1 MRKNIAVFFGGRS
14 NEHEVSVITGMLAV
28 NLLRGAGYRVMPV
41 YLPKKGG
48 MLIAENARGVDDFRR
63 DRYEK
68 FEEAILYKKSLIN
81 LRKPKR
87 IKFSIDCAL
96 NCCHGGQG
104 EDGTLSALLHWNG
117 VLSVSPDTAVS
128 AMFMDKSL
136 SKIALRGLHIPV
148 IEDLTV
154 YEEKWETAREEVFA
168 ETKVLGYPVIV
179 KPCSLGSSIGIRVAR
194 DEKELADTMA
204 KYFGMFGLPA
214 HAEYTA
220 DSVKIMPNNI
230 RVVLLDINLGLQSG
244 YDCISVIREKT
255 PTAKILLISARSEER
270 DMLKGYN
277 LGADDYIIK
286 PFSLQVLL
294 LKVKNLISK
303 ENVGVEKYKD
313 LIVDKDSMIIKR
325 GEEIIKL
332 KNMEF
337 KLFMYLFNN
346 RGKVLDKDDIILNVW
361 GQGYYSDNTLNIHIR
376 RIREKL
382 EKYQGEF
389 ITTVWGTGYKF
400 E

>member
-1 MRKNIAVFFGGRS
+1 M
-14 NEHEVSVITGMLAV
+14 NELVWI
-28 NLLRGAGYRVMPV
+28 
-41 YLPKKGG
+41 
-48 MLIAENARGVDDFRR
+48 
-63 DRYEK
+63 
-68 FEEAILYKKSLIN
+68 
-81 LRKPKR
+81 
-87 IKFSIDCAL
+87 ID
-96 NCCHGGQG
+96 
-104 EDGTLSALLHWNG
+104 
-117 VLSVSPDTAVS
+117 
-128 AMFMDKSL
+128 
-136 SKIALRGLHIPV
+136 
-148 IEDLTV
+148 
-154 YEEKWETAREEVFA
+154 
-168 ETKVLGYPVIV
+168 
-179 KPCSLGSSIGIRVAR
+179 

-389 ITTVWGTGYKF
+389 ITTVWGTRYKF

>member
-168 ETKVLGYPVIV
+168 ETKALGYPVIV

-194 DEKELADTMA
+194 DEKELADA
-204 KYFGMFGLPA
+204 LALAFELDHGALIEKYL
-214 HAEYTA
+214 T
-220 DSVKIMPNNI
+220 DK
-230 RVVLLDINLGLQSG
+230 RDINCAACVLNG
-244 YDCISVIREKT
+244 
-255 PTAKILLISARSEER
+255 KIIFSPLEEVFSSE
-270 DMLKGYN
+270 DILS
-277 LGADDYIIK
+277 
-286 PFSLQVLL
+286 FS
-294 LKVKNLISK
+294 
-303 ENVGVEKYKD
+303 EKYEGTGERTSCIPAELDVDIADKIKAY
-313 LIVDKDSMIIKR
+313 LELVCKSFQVRGIVRADFIVS
-325 GEEIIKL
+325 GEEVYFNEL
-332 KNMEF
+332 NTVPGS
-337 KLFMYLFNN
+337 LALYLF
-346 RGKVLDKDDIILNVW
+346 GK
-361 GQGYYSDNTLNIHIR
+361 TLTEGRDFLVRLIEEVCAEEEKSIVETNLLEGGIFGSPKGCKR
-376 RIREKL
+376 R
-382 EKYQGEF
+382 
-389 ITTVWGTGYKF
+389 
-400 E
+400 